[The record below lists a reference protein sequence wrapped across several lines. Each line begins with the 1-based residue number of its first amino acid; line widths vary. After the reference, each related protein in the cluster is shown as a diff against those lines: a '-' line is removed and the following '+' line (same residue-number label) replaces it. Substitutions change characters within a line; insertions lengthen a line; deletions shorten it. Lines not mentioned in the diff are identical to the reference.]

1 VDREPDGNSF
11 PEERPAWAPFHAF
24 ADD

>member
-1 VDREPDGNSF
+1 VDRAPSVNAF
-11 PEERPAWAPFHAF
+11 PEERPAWAPFHAY